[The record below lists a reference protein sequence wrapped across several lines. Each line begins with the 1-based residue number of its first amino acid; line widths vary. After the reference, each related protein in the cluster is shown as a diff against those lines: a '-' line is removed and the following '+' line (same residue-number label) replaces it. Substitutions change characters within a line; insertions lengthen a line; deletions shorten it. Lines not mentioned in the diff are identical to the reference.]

1 MKAIITITGQIG
13 GNHTLSGAIASSYLH
28 EERTSGMFYSIK
40 YHFNTMKDAKD
51 AIRKAYKHLR
61 NLGYDT
67 TGITGIRRNSAN
79 TELSYDASKAIV
91 SRAN

>member
-51 AIRKAYKHLR
+51 AIRNAYKRLR
-61 NLGYDT
+61 NDGHDMG
-67 TGITGIRRNSAN
+67 GITGVSRNKAN
-79 TELSYDASKAIV
+79 TELSYDASYAIV
-91 SRAN
+91 SKA